1 MLHLQPHSRFEDV
14 DSIYLKGGG
23 THPGFG
29 LPVIFQSARI
39 RSELLLED
47 FGIEPQGSRSSEL
60 AMQNDMMQ
68 VAS

>member
-1 MLHLQPHSRFEDV
+1 M
-14 DSIYLKGGG
+14 GGG

-29 LPVIFQSARI
+29 LPVIFQAARI

-47 FGIEPQGSRSSEL
+47 FDIEPQWSRSSEL